1 MVYHRTKTAHVI
13 SVKNSTDDYFHVP
26 TQGGIY
32 VFYCINYNYFLVVSA
47 TGKNVEVQAGNA
59 IDDFNFKQRGLN
71 VGLQERM
78 REMSR

>member
-1 MVYHRTKTAHVI
+1 M
-13 SVKNSTDDYFHVP
+13 
-26 TQGGIY
+26 
-32 VFYCINYNYFLVVSA
+32 FYCINYNYFLVVSA

-78 REMSR
+78 RERSR